1 MFFGLDSRVK
11 SKHGICQSMQA
22 CDSVSILWESE
33 CMLCDLS
40 VLPTH
45 AGMRFFFHSLG
56 VPMHKPVICHM
67 WQDSKAT
74 LFPTICIPK
83 MPFKY
88 DNIYVMRGGFYIFH
102 DDYNDES
109 EKKKWKQT
117 DKMKSW
123 GRKNRGRRDKWK
135 EKMGEQITLL
145 TGCLF

>member
-1 MFFGLDSRVK
+1 MGGKLPRRCVFWVGFTCKKQTRDLPKHAGMWFCFHSLGIRMHNRV
-11 SKHGICQSMQA
+11 ICQFCQR
-22 CDSVSILWESE
+22 
-33 CMLCDLS
+33 
-40 VLPTH
+40 
-45 AGMRFFFHSLG
+45 MRFFFHSLG

-102 DDYNDES
+102 DES

-135 EKMGEQITLL
+135 EKIGEQITLL
-145 TGCLF
+145 I